1 MTVTEGRSEFRL
13 STTFASTEAGIK
25 DIQEKIT
32 NSFGVRMN
40 SVPLQLIQKLAPFLK
55 GKEKNV
61 RIILSPDDKPTEEVI
76 SLGRISS
83 TKARVCA
90 DYKGIDANLGSIYF
104 NDRLYEITWTKER
117 VIEIE
122 SKEYD
127 KCVKCMGELFEN
139 AWKNSSK

>member
-1 MTVTEGRSEFRL
+1 MPLAEGRFEARL
-13 STTFASTEAGIK
+13 STTFALTEEGIK
-25 DIQEKIT
+25 EIQEKIS
-32 NSFGVRMN
+32 NSGGVRMN
-40 SVPLQLIQKLAPFLK
+40 AVPPQLIMKLAPFLK

-61 RIILSPDDKPTEEVI
+61 RIILSPGEKPTQEMTA
-76 SLGRISS
+76 LGRISV

-117 VIEIE
+117 IIEIE
-122 SKEYD
+122 SREYD

-139 AWKNSSK
+139 AWKISSK